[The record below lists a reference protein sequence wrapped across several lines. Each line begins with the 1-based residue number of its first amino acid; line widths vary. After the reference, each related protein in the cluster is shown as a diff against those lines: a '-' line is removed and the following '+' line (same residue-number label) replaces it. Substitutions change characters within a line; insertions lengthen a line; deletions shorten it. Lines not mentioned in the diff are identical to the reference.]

1 MGKKKIVK
9 ETKPLKGKAK
19 EEERDQPENVPEPP
33 SAKKKGRKPGK
44 SSADITVFSESF
56 EKRIAE
62 FKDFYRDFLDRKAA
76 SDNTDMHEEMG
87 QVAERVSARIEEA
100 CSAVLKDDL
109 RQAEEW
115 IGEQQKAV
123 QEQIDKISS
132 AYSETKHT
140 LSSTG
145 TFSESEIEQQ
155 LEMIDKKKSDLQGT
169 YDNYDSLRERAARIY
184 TLDQMD
190 E

>member
-9 ETKPLKGKAK
+9 ETKPLKGRPK
-19 EEERDQPENVPEPP
+19 EEERDEPENVPEPS
-33 SAKKKGRKPGK
+33 SAKKKGRKPNKGP
-44 SSADITVFSESF
+44 ADIAVFSESF
-56 EKRIAE
+56 EKRIVE
-62 FKDFYRDFLDRKAA
+62 FKDFYRDFLERKAS

-87 QVAERVSARIEEA
+87 EVARRVSAKIEEA

-132 AYSETKHT
+132 AYNETKHT
-140 LSSTG
+140 LSVAG
-145 TFSESEIEQQ
+145 TFSESEIEKQ
-155 LEMIDKKKSDLQGT
+155 LEMIEQKKSDLQGT
-169 YDNYDSLRERAARIY
+169 YDNYDSLREQAAKIY
-184 TLDQMD
+184 TLHQMD